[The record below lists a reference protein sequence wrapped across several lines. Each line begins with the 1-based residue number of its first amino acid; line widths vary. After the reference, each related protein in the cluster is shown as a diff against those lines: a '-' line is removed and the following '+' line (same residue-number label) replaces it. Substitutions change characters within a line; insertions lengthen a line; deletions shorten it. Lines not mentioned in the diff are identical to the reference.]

1 MKWIKAEDL
10 MAARFHL
17 EKDYPKITPPGV
29 DPEVYMRG
37 WNDALEAAADRAEE
51 RPAEDGRWIIRDNPG
66 TGWWRAT
73 CSECGEDVTAEIR
86 LIGFFPDVSPIWNY
100 CPYCGARMDAPTII
114 EAEED
119 KPRNNKRDTFSK

>member
-10 MAARFHL
+10 LAARFHL

-37 WNDALEAAADRAEE
+37 WNDALEAAADNAEE
-51 RPAEDGRWIIRDNPG
+51 RPEKTGRWIIRDNPG

-86 LIGFFPDVSPIWNY
+86 LIGAFPHATSIWDY
-100 CPYCGARMDAPTII
+100 CPYCGARMTTEVDYG
-114 EAEED
+114 EY
-119 KPRNNKRDTFSK
+119 